1 MIRQRVKRVSTE
13 VGNRG
18 RKLLSTLKPYQPM
31 GQGKALLD
39 AQYTAA
45 EWDYLRSIGEAPRF
59 GVVSAYCRLLASG
72 GSVLEIGCGEG
83 ILLEHLDRSRF
94 AHFTGVDISSVAI
107 ERARGLADERTTFAC
122 ADAEAYV
129 PDRAYDVIVFNE
141 VLEYLDDPLAVVR
154 RYEAFVQPEGH
165 FVASGKGC
173 RAGTSP
179 PRTPRS
185 RPAGVTCGTS
195 RCFPYP
201 RRRDSVCLQH
211 GWRWAGRWGIL
222 RPTASAPT
230 GEHADR
236 GSASCCRPIS
246 VVSS

>member
-1 MIRQRVKRVSTE
+1 MIRQRLTRVSTE

-165 FVASGKGC
+165 FVVSMFAGIDTARTRRIWKRLQSRYVATAHTKVATGRSYLWNVKALPVPRAS
-173 RAGTSP
+173 
-179 PRTPRS
+179 
-185 RPAGVTCGTS
+185 
-195 RCFPYP
+195 
-201 RRRDSVCLQH
+201 
-211 GWRWAGRWGIL
+211 
-222 RPTASAPT
+222 
-230 GEHADR
+230 
-236 GSASCCRPIS
+236 
-246 VVSS
+246 